1 MSAERPLMISVKQG
15 QFNDPDSHNQ
25 PNLHAKEDNTV
36 PRPMVQQCKTRMTD
50 VRLNAELY
58 RLRKF
63 KNVAQSTAAWYN
75 ELAARVLA
83 EKIQDEPL
91 VLYMLD

>member
-1 MSAERPLMISVKQG
+1 MISVKQG

-25 PNLHAKEDNTV
+25 ANLHAQDNV
-36 PRPMVQQCKTRMTD
+36 VKLPMVQQCKTRMTD
-50 VRLNAELY
+50 IRLNAELY

-63 KNVAQSTAAWYN
+63 KNVAQNTAIWYN

-83 EKIQDEPL
+83 EQI
-91 VLYMLD
+91 